1 MKSKIHLGLLLC
13 FGLLSLPA
21 RSEEVIVS
29 AAASLK
35 DALAELAPL
44 CLKQTGVTLTPN
56 LAASGVL
63 ATQIKSGAP
72 ADIFISADDDTM
84 DGLEKMGL
92 LLPNTR
98 VKLLGNAL
106 VFVAPVDSKLKI
118 TGPDDLKQDAVKRI
132 GLGDPKTVPAGHYA
146 SDYLT
151 KLKIL
156 PGLQSKLV
164 PLDNVRTVLSSV
176 AAGNVEV
183 GAVYRTDALVEKKV
197 REVFAAIGPDA
208 PVINYPIAIVKATK
222 APAAAA
228 KVRDF
233 LLSDAARAVFA
244 RYGFT
249 LPEKLTAG
257 KPASVAGTTSATS
270 PMSAATT
277 AK

>member
-1 MKSKIHLGLLLC
+1 MRIKLLLV
-13 FGLLSLPA
+13 LLLLAGWVLPA
-21 RSEEVIVS
+21 RADEVIVS

-63 ATQIKSGAP
+63 AAQIKAGAP
-72 ADIFISADDDTM
+72 ADIFISADDETM
-84 DGLEKMGL
+84 DGLEQAGL
-92 LLPNTR
+92 ILPGSR

-106 VFVAPVDSKLKI
+106 VFVAPVDSKIKI
-118 TGPDDLKQDAVKRI
+118 SGPADLRQDGVKRI
-132 GLGDPKTVPAGHYA
+132 GIGDPKTVPAGHYA

-151 KLKIL
+151 KLKML
-156 PGLQSKLV
+156 PELQGKLV
-164 PLDNVRTVLSSV
+164 PLDNVRTVLSQV

-197 REVFAAIGPDA
+197 REVFAATGPDA
-208 PVINYPIAIVKATK
+208 PIINYPMAIVKATK

-228 KVRDF
+228 KVREF

-249 LPEKLTAG
+249 LPEKPVPG
-257 KPASVAGTTSATS
+257 KPAPVAGSALVPS
-270 PMSAATT
+270 GAPAA
-277 AK
+277 ASVK